1 MENSTQSF
9 DLQTR
14 VAHVFSSS
22 NDILP
27 QTQVLNHTLPIKF
40 DRNNY
45 VLWKTQMENVIFANG
60 FEDYIDG
67 LKVCPPKETNTGV
80 LNPEFILW
88 RRFDCMILTW
98 IYSTLTLE
106 IMGQIVGFQT
116 SHAAWTTL
124 EKIFSASSKAQVM
137 QLRLE
142 FQTIRKGSL
151 SMMEHILRIKNIS
164 DNLAAIGE
172 SVSEK
177 DQILQLLAG
186 LGADYNSIVASL
198 TAQEDDLSLHSVHS
212 ILLTHE

>member
-1 MENSTQSF
+1 
-9 DLQTR
+9 
-14 VAHVFSSS
+14 
-22 NDILP
+22 
-27 QTQVLNHTLPIKF
+27 
-40 DRNNY
+40 
-45 VLWKTQMENVIFANG
+45 
-60 FEDYIDG
+60 
-67 LKVCPPKETNTGV
+67 
-80 LNPEFILW
+80 
-88 RRFDCMILTW
+88 
-98 IYSTLTLE
+98 
-106 IMGQIVGFQT
+106 MGQIVGFQT

-151 SMMEHILRIKNIS
+151 SMIEHILRIKNIS